1 MYLKDLLIALEAIF
15 MSSTH
20 EILVITNFKI
30 TLSQYF
36 KITLS
41 QYISDAN
48 SIDKNLPLTYPI
60 ITNKYEKTV
69 SCQFKATIRL
79 FELI

>member
-1 MYLKDLLIALEAIF
+1 
-15 MSSTH
+15 MSSTN
-20 EILVITNFKI
+20 EILVITNFKITLSQYFKI